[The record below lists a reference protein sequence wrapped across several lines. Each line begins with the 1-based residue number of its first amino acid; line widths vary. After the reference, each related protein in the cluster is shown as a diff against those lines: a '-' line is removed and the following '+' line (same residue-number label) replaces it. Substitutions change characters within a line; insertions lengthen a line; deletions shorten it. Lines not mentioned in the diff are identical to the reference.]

1 MEPFLKLNLHIDDDT
16 AEAADRPRL
25 EREEPESEEAR
36 KRLIQMANRVAHR
49 AAADSSRSKSSL
61 FSK

>member
-1 MEPFLKLNLHIDDDT
+1 MEPILKLNLHIDDDT
-16 AEAADRPRL
+16 AEAANHPRL
-25 EREEPESEEAR
+25 ELEEPESEEAR

-61 FSK
+61 FSR